1 MTSITYASETRQDYY
16 GVVALTYTANAT
28 LLRPCNTRANTN
40 GPCSQ
45 AVRKSDRS
53 PTRLVAQLCYMRR
66 INCPKRERRGSDQ
79 NSRHRTGGTA

>member
-1 MTSITYASETRQDYY
+1 MRQRRDKTTTASSLWPAPFTLRCCAPATR
-16 GVVALTYTANAT
+16 G
-28 LLRPCNTRANTN
+28 PTRLA
-40 GPCSQ
+40 PCSQ
-45 AVRKSDRS
+45 AARNSARS